1 MSRSSF
7 RFFLTL
13 FLVFV
18 STKAFAE
25 YFYIKNY
32 SSEIYIHKNSIIDIR
47 EKIKVHFNF
56 PRHGIYRLI
65 PYEYEYANTNSLQK
79 KKVLVR
85 LHIFNIET
93 PGFKHKIYYKNGNVV
108 IKIGNPNVYLRNDVN
123 YIISYSIYGALRFFK
138 DGSRLLLNV
147 IGTKWKIPINSS
159 SFEIVLPKLKN
170 YSKIRYVL
178 YSGYLGSK
186 NKENSTTFEEGILSC
201 TIDHKLLPHQ
211 GVTVSMTFPKGYLT
225 KSGFILQMKLFIY
238 ENRAFFLP
246 LFVFI
251 ALLAVWLIIGK
262 DEKST
267 IMTYY
272 KPPEGV
278 TPAEAGLLIDDKID
292 NRDLI
297 SLIYYWA
304 SKGYLGIEETE
315 SKTSLFKK
323 KDFILKKLK
332 DLPEDA
338 KEFELIIFKGLF
350 PGRIRAVRIST
361 LKDKFYKTISYAKE
375 SLNRYI
381 KDKEVYE
388 KGTRGLSGF
397 LMMSSIFILGY
408 AFTKTAQ
415 DTKSFT
421 ALLLTAVIV
430 FIFGKIMPKKTQE
443 GLEEYAAIK
452 GFKEF
457 MDKVE
462 EKRLKKLLNE
472 DPEYFYNTLAYA
484 ISFGEH
490 KKWASK
496 FSDLVSEPPRWYVGQ
511 TNYINGNFS
520 IFTFVDL
527 VNNSIVS
534 IAEALGSLP
543 SASEGGGG
551 GVSGTGTGAGGG
563 GGSSW

>member
-1 MSRSSF
+1 MSRLSF

-13 FLVFV
+13 FLVLI

-25 YFYIKNY
+25 FFYIKNY
-32 SSEIYIHKNSIIDIR
+32 SSKIYIHKNSIIDVR
-47 EKIKVHFNF
+47 ETIKVHFNY
-56 PRHGIYRLI
+56 PRHGIYRFI
-65 PYEYEYANTNSLQK
+65 PYEYEYTNTNSSK
-79 KKVLVR
+79 KKRVLVR

-93 PGFKHKIYYKNGNVV
+93 PGFKNKIYYKNGNVV
-108 IKIGNPNVYLRNDVN
+108 IRIGNPNIYLRNDVN
-123 YIISYSIYGALRFFK
+123 YIISYSIDGAIRFFK
-138 DGSRLLLNV
+138 NSSLFLLNV
-147 IGTKWKIPINSS
+147 IGTKWKVPINGS
-159 SFEIVLPKLKN
+159 SFEIVLPKLKD
-170 YSKIRYVL
+170 YSKIRYTI
-178 YSGYLGSK
+178 YSGYPGSK
-186 NKENSTTFEEGILSC
+186 NKESNVTFENGILSC
-201 TIDHKLLPHQ
+201 TINRKLLPHQ
-211 GVTVSMTFPKGYLT
+211 GVTVFIAFPKGYLT
-225 KSGFILQMKLFIY
+225 KSGVILQMKLFIY
-238 ENRAFFLP
+238 ENRVFFLP

-262 DEKST
+262 DEKAAV
-267 IMTYY
+267 MTYY

-278 TPAEAGLLIDDKID
+278 TSAEAGLLIDDKID

-304 SKGYLGIEETE
+304 SKGYLEIEETE

-350 PGRIRAVRIST
+350 PGMIRTVRIST
-361 LKDKFYKTISYAKE
+361 LKDKFYKTMSYAKE

-381 KDKEVYE
+381 KGKKVYE
-388 KGTRGLSGF
+388 RGTRGLSAF

-415 DTKSFT
+415 DTKSFI
-421 ALLLTAVIV
+421 ALLLTAIIV
-430 FIFGKIMPKKTQE
+430 FIFGKIMPKKTKK
-443 GLEEYAAIK
+443 GLEEYAAIR

-462 EKRLKKLLNE
+462 ENRLKKLLDE

-496 FSDLVSEPPRWYVGQ
+496 FSALVSEPPRWYVGQ
-511 TNYINGNFS
+511 TNYINGSFS
-520 IFTFVDL
+520 TYAFVDL
-527 VNNSIVS
+527 INNSVVS

-543 SASEGGGG
+543 SSSEGGGG
-551 GVSGTGTGAGGG
+551 GVSGAGTGAGGG
-563 GGSSW
+563 GGGSW

>member
-1 MSRSSF
+1 MLRLSF

-13 FLVFV
+13 FLVLI

-47 EKIKVHFNF
+47 ETIKVHFNY
-56 PRHGIYRLI
+56 PRHGIYRFI
-65 PYEYEYANTNSLQK
+65 PYEYEYTNTNSSK
-79 KKVLVR
+79 KKRVLVR

-93 PGFKHKIYYKNGNVV
+93 PGFKNKIYYKNGNVV
-108 IKIGNPNVYLRNDVN
+108 IRIGNPNIYLRNDVN
-123 YIISYSIYGALRFFK
+123 YIISYSIDGAIRFFK
-138 DGSRLLLNV
+138 NSSLFLLNV
-147 IGTKWKIPINSS
+147 IGTKWKVPINSS
-159 SFEIVLPKLKN
+159 SFEIVLPKLKD
-170 YSKIRYVL
+170 YSKIRYAI
-178 YSGYLGSK
+178 YSGYPGSK
-186 NKENSTTFEEGILSC
+186 NKESNVTFENGILSC
-201 TIDHKLLPHQ
+201 TINRKLLPHQ
-211 GVTVSMTFPKGYLT
+211 GVTVFIAFPKGYLT
-225 KSGFILQMKLFIY
+225 KSGVVLQMKLFIY
-238 ENRAFFLP
+238 ENRVFFLP

-262 DEKST
+262 DEKAA

-304 SKGYLGIEETE
+304 SKGYLEIEETE

-350 PGRIRAVRIST
+350 PGMIRTVRIST
-361 LKDKFYKTISYAKE
+361 LKDKFYKTMSYAKE

-381 KDKEVYE
+381 KGKKVYE
-388 KGTRGLSGF
+388 RGTRGLSAF
-397 LMMSSIFILGY
+397 LMISSIFILGY

-415 DTKSFT
+415 DTKSFI
-421 ALLLTAVIV
+421 ALLLTAIIV
-430 FIFGKIMPKKTQE
+430 FIFGKIMPKKTKK
-443 GLEEYAAIK
+443 GLEAYAAIR

-462 EKRLKKLLNE
+462 ENRLKKLLDE

-496 FSDLVSEPPRWYVGQ
+496 FSALVSEPPRWYVGQ
-511 TNYINGNFS
+511 TNYINGSFS
-520 IFTFVDL
+520 TYAFVDL
-527 VNNSIVS
+527 INNSVVS

-543 SASEGGGG
+543 SSSEGGGG
-551 GVSGTGTGAGGG
+551 GVSGAGTGAGGG
-563 GGSSW
+563 GGGSW

>member
-1 MSRSSF
+1 MSRLSF

-13 FLVFV
+13 FLVLI

-47 EKIKVHFNF
+47 ETIKVHFNY
-56 PRHGIYRLI
+56 PRHGIYRFI
-65 PYEYEYANTNSLQK
+65 PYKYEFTNTNSSK
-79 KKVLVR
+79 KKRVLVR

-93 PGFKHKIYYKNGNVV
+93 PGFKNKIYYKNGNVV
-108 IKIGNPNVYLRNDVN
+108 IRIGNPNIYLRNDVN
-123 YIISYSIYGALRFFK
+123 YIISYSIDGAIRFFK
-138 DGSRLLLNV
+138 NSSLFLLNV
-147 IGTKWKIPINSS
+147 IGTKWKVPINSS
-159 SFEIVLPKLKN
+159 SFEIVLPKLKD
-170 YSKIRYVL
+170 YSKIRYAI
-178 YSGYLGSK
+178 YSGYPGSK
-186 NKENSTTFEEGILSC
+186 NKESNVTFENGILSC
-201 TIDHKLLPHQ
+201 TINRKLLPHQ
-211 GVTVSMTFPKGYLT
+211 GVTVFIAFPKGYLT
-225 KSGFILQMKLFIY
+225 KSGVILQMKLFIY
-238 ENRAFFLP
+238 ENRVFFLP

-262 DEKST
+262 DEKAA

-304 SKGYLGIEETE
+304 SKGYLEIEETE

-350 PGRIRAVRIST
+350 PGMIRAVRIST
-361 LKDKFYKTISYAKE
+361 LKDKFYKTMSYAKE

-381 KDKEVYE
+381 KGKKVYE
-388 KGTRGLSGF
+388 RGTRGLSAF

-415 DTKSFT
+415 DTKSFI
-421 ALLLTAVIV
+421 ALLLTAIIV
-430 FIFGKIMPKKTQE
+430 FIFGKIMPKKTKK
-443 GLEEYAAIK
+443 GLEEYAAIR

-462 EKRLKKLLNE
+462 ENRLKKLLNE

-496 FSDLVSEPPRWYVGQ
+496 FSALVSEPPRWYVGQ
-511 TNYINGNFS
+511 TNYINGSFS
-520 IFTFVDL
+520 TYAFVDL
-527 VNNSIVS
+527 INNSVVS

-543 SASEGGGG
+543 SSSESGGG

-563 GGSSW
+563 GGGSW